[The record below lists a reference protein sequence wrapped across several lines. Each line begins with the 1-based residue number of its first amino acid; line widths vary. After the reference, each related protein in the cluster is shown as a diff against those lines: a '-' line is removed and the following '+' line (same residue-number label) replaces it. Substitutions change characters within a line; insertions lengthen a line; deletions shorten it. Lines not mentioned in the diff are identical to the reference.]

1 MPGRWRVEN
10 PGSGMP
16 EFSPQ
21 TMPAV
26 RCQGP
31 VQPNFFDCGCFML
44 AAIECFIHGALVAR
58 PDGLPLVISEVQV
71 STGRGA
77 AYYMLLAVLI
87 VQG

>member
-1 MPGRWRVEN
+1 MLITAIR
-10 PGSGMP
+10 S
-16 EFSPQ
+16 S
-21 TMPAV
+21 MPAV

-44 AAIECFIHGALVAR
+44 AAQPAMACHRVLHPR